1 MRSYNRFDKMEWL
14 QETCSAEFKTDTLL
28 HELVLWMGENGF
40 ERFYDKFC
48 GDYCI
53 KRDPNDP
60 NYDPDVDSLD

>member
-28 HELVLWMGENGF
+28 HELVLWMGENDF
-40 ERFYDKFC
+40 ERFYDKLC